1 MPVMTPNDDF
11 YIIAREAG
19 ADNPAI
25 PTWACHS
32 DNPVELARHYREPVS
47 RVDLDDVPGAF
58 QLINL
63 LSPEECGSL
72 IKMTEAIGYS
82 EDAAVSLPRSI
93 RHNHSFTWV
102 ADDATNQIIW
112 DRCQALMDDRQQCF
126 SGRPA
131 LGLNARFR
139 FYRYQ
144 QGDFFAPHTD
154 GAWPGSR
161 VIENKMVHNAYH
173 DRFSQ
178 LSFLIFLSDDFSGGA
193 TQFYVKATD
202 PELPSGRSRAVN
214 IVDVR
219 TPIGGALAF
228 PHGTHPLHCLHGS
241 AEIISGKKYI
251 MRSDVLFGN

>member
-1 MPVMTPNDDF
+1 MPGMTRPAEDF

-19 ADNPAI
+19 AENPAI

-32 DNPVELARHYREPVS
+32 DNPAKLVEHYRAPVNRVELQ
-47 RVDLDDVPGAF
+47 DVPGAF
-58 QLINL
+58 QLVNL
-63 LSPEECGSL
+63 LSADECGAL
-72 IKMTEAIGYS
+72 IKMSEALGYS
-82 EDAAVSLPRSI
+82 EDAAVSLPRSV

-112 DRCQALMDDRQQCF
+112 ERCQALMDDRQQCF
-126 SGRPA
+126 GRQQA

-161 VIENKMVHNAYH
+161 VIDNKLVHNAYH

-193 TQFYVKATD
+193 TQFYVKAEDPGRGQATD
-202 PELPSGRSRAVN
+202 

-219 TPIGGALAF
+219 TPLGGALAF
-228 PHGTHPLHCLHGS
+228 PHGMHPLHCLHGS
-241 AEIISGKKYI
+241 ADIISGQKYI
-251 MRSDVLFGN
+251 IRSDVLFSN